1 MTIFG
6 ESSGGSSVAFHVT
19 SKLSRG
25 LFKGA
30 IMESPGLT
38 QSKTFE
44 ASETNTQFAVSLLT
58 SAGSEGCSF
67 GGGGGGRGFEE
78 DGASLETK
86 WRSLGGLY
94 ASGEV
99 IGKSLQV

>member
-1 MTIFG
+1 
-6 ESSGGSSVAFHVT
+6 
-19 SKLSRG
+19 
-25 LFKGA
+25 
-30 IMESPGLT
+30 MESPGLT

-67 GGGGGGRGFEE
+67 GGAGGGGGGGFEE
-78 DGASLETK
+78 DGVSLETK